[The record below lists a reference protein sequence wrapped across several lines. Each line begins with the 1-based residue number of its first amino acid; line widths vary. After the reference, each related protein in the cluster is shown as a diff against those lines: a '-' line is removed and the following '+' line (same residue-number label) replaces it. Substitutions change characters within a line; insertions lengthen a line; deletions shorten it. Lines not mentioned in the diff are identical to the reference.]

1 MERGNDIKR
10 FEEECAG
17 ERVGVG
23 GGEEG
28 KGKGGVFND
37 FNRGKILV
45 SN

>member
-23 GGEEG
+23 GGEER
-28 KGKGGVFND
+28 KGKGGSLLMIS
-37 FNRGKILV
+37 RGERF
-45 SN
+45 